1 MMRQQSMTRPRSLT
15 GQHGESKAGGPK
27 AGGSKAAVAR
37 PLSWGAVAFG
47 RAAERGWSL
56 PPRRNRVAVEYDVE
70 VPMSDGTVL
79 LATHYIPV
87 SVASAATVLVRCPYG
102 RTGVFALQTGQILA
116 ERGYHVLLQS
126 VRGTFGSG
134 GDFEPMRHEITDG
147 QDTVAWLRQQSWF
160 EGRLATYGPSYL
172 GFVQWALAMDPPP
185 ELVAAVVHVGPHD
198 FSRSA
203 YRNGAFD
210 LYNYV
215 MWSDLVAHQ
224 ESIGMLRAMA
234 RMTTAERRLR
244 RVLDSLPVAAGY
256 ADVIGRELA
265 WSERWMEHPQ
275 ASDPF
280 WAPMQCGPALERITV
295 PVLLVGGWQ
304 DLFIEQTLEQYRT
317 LAGRGVPVR
326 LLVGPWAH
334 LDLTS
339 QGSVAINE
347 SMAWLD
353 RYAGLD
359 PKSRKTPESRPAAP
373 PDHPVRVWVGG
384 EGAEQ
389 WREIGGW
396 PPPGVAEQRWYL
408 GPSGSLRPAEP
419 AGPEPAGPEPA
430 ASRPVASFR
439 YDPADPTPSP
449 GGAIMAMNAGSRDN
463 RPVERRLDVLVFS
476 SDPLGEPVEI
486 LGEVAAEVFLTRDN
500 PYADLFLR
508 LCDVDPR
515 GRSLNVCDGIVR
527 LTDAD
532 PLTGTV
538 RVSLVGAAHRFGRGH
553 RIRLQVAGGAF
564 PRFARNPGNGQLDA
578 TAADLVPTQYDIGLD
593 AAHPSA
599 LLLPVAGA

>member
-1 MMRQQSMTRPRSLT
+1 MMRQQSMTRPRST
-15 GQHGESKAGGPK
+15 MSQDGAGQAGG
-27 AGGSKAAVAR
+27 AR
-37 PLSWGAVAFG
+37 PLNRGAVAVG
-47 RAAERGWSL
+47 RAAGRGWSL
-56 PPRRNRVAVEYDVE
+56 PPRRNRVAVEYDVG
-70 VPMSDGTVL
+70 VPMSDGAVL

-102 RTGVFALQTGQILA
+102 RTGPFALQTGQILA

-147 QDTVAWLRQQSWF
+147 QDTVAWLRQQNWF

-185 ELVAAVVHVGPHD
+185 ELAAAVVHVGPHD

-224 ESIGMLRAMA
+224 ESTGMLRAMA
-234 RMTTAERRLR
+234 RMVTAERRLR
-244 RVLDSLPVAAGY
+244 GVLSGLPVAARY
-256 ADVIGRELA
+256 ADVIGREPA
-265 WSERWMEHPQ
+265 WSERWMDHPQ

-334 LDLTS
+334 LDLNS
-339 QGSVAINE
+339 QGTIAINE
-347 SMAWLD
+347 SLAWLD
-353 RYAGLD
+353 RYAG
-359 PKSRKTPESRPAAP
+359 PGRNGPAAAPAP

-384 EGAEQ
+384 DGAAQ

-408 GPSGSLRPAEP
+408 GANGSLGPGEP
-419 AGPEPAGPEPA
+419 AGDVPA
-430 ASRPVASFR
+430 ASFD

-449 GGAIMAMNAGSRDN
+449 GGAIMAVNAGSRDN
-463 RPVERRLDVLVFS
+463 RAVERRLDVLVFS
-476 SDPLGEPVEI
+476 GEPLDEPVEI

-500 PYADLFLR
+500 PYADLFVR

-515 GRSLNVCDGIVR
+515 GRSRNVCDGIVR
-527 LTDAD
+527 LTEAD

-538 RVSLVGAAHRFGRGH
+538 RVSLVAAAYRFGRGH

-578 TAADLVPTQYDIGLD
+578 TAADLVPTHYDIGLD
-593 AAHPSA
+593 AAHPSV
-599 LLLPVAGA
+599 LLLPVAAGGR

>member
-15 GQHGESKAGGPK
+15 SQDGGSK
-27 AGGSKAAVAR
+27 AGGSKAGGVR
-37 PLSWGAVAFG
+37 PLSPGAAALG
-47 RAAERGWSL
+47 RAAARGWSL

-134 GDFEPMRHEITDG
+134 GDFEPMRHEISDG

-198 FSRSA
+198 FYRSA
-203 YRNGAFD
+203 YHNGAFD

-224 ESIGMLRAMA
+224 ESTGMLRAMV
-234 RMTTAERRLR
+234 RMATAERRLR
-244 RVLDSLPVAAGY
+244 QVLQGLPVAARY
-256 ADVIGRELA
+256 ADVIGREPA
-265 WSERWMEHPQ
+265 WSERWMDHPQ

-280 WAPMQCGPALERITV
+280 WAPMQCGPALERITA

-353 RYAGLD
+353 RYAG
-359 PKSRKTPESRPAAP
+359 PGRSASSSRPPSP
-373 PDHPVRVWVGG
+373 PDHPVRIWVGG

-408 GPSGSLRPAEP
+408 GPSGSLRPVEP
-419 AGPEPAGPEPA
+419 AGAELAGSAPA
-430 ASRPVASFR
+430 AGGPAASFR

-486 LGEVAAEVFLTRDN
+486 LGEVAAEIFLTRDN
-500 PYADLFLR
+500 PYADLFVR

-564 PRFARNPGNGQLDA
+564 PRFARNPGNGQIDA
-578 TAADLVPTQYDIGLD
+578 TTADLVPTQYDIGLD

-599 LLLPVAGA
+599 LLLPVAEA

>member
-1 MMRQQSMTRPRSLT
+1 MRQQSMTRPRSLT

-27 AGGSKAAVAR
+27 AGGAR
-37 PLSWGAVAFG
+37 SLSWGAVAFG
-47 RAAERGWSL
+47 RAAARGWSL

-234 RMTTAERRLR
+234 RMATAERRLR
-244 RVLDSLPVAAGY
+244 RVLDSLPVAARY
-256 ADVIGRELA
+256 ADVIGREPA

-317 LAGRGVPVR
+317 LAARGVPVR

-347 SMAWLD
+347 SLAWLD
-353 RYAGLD
+353 RYAGLA
-359 PKSRKTPESRPAAP
+359 PQES
-373 PDHPVRVWVGG
+373 
-384 EGAEQ
+384 
-389 WREIGGW
+389 
-396 PPPGVAEQRWYL
+396 
-408 GPSGSLRPAEP
+408 
-419 AGPEPAGPEPA
+419 
-430 ASRPVASFR
+430 
-439 YDPADPTPSP
+439 YDP
-449 GGAIMAMNAGSRDN
+449 
-463 RPVERRLDVLVFS
+463 
-476 SDPLGEPVEI
+476 
-486 LGEVAAEVFLTRDN
+486 
-500 PYADLFLR
+500 
-508 LCDVDPR
+508 
-515 GRSLNVCDGIVR
+515 
-527 LTDAD
+527 
-532 PLTGTV
+532 
-538 RVSLVGAAHRFGRGH
+538 
-553 RIRLQVAGGAF
+553 
-564 PRFARNPGNGQLDA
+564 
-578 TAADLVPTQYDIGLD
+578 
-593 AAHPSA
+593 
-599 LLLPVAGA
+599 

>member
-1 MMRQQSMTRPRSLT
+1 
-15 GQHGESKAGGPK
+15 
-27 AGGSKAAVAR
+27 
-37 PLSWGAVAFG
+37 
-47 RAAERGWSL
+47 
-56 PPRRNRVAVEYDVE
+56 
-70 VPMSDGTVL
+70 VL

-102 RTGVFALQTGQILA
+102 RTGPFALQTGQILA

-147 QDTVAWLRQQSWF
+147 HDTVAWLRQQDWF

-198 FSRSA
+198 FSRTA

-224 ESIGMLRAMA
+224 ESTGMLRAMA
-234 RMTTAERRLR
+234 RMVTAERRLR
-244 RVLDSLPVAAGY
+244 RVLRGLPVAARYG
-256 ADVIGRELA
+256 DVIGREPA
-265 WSERWMEHPQ
+265 WSERWMDHPQ

-280 WAPMQCGPALERITV
+280 WAPMQCGPALERITA
-295 PVLLVGGWQ
+295 PVLLVGGWH
-304 DLFIEQTLEQYRT
+304 DLFIEQTLEQYRA

-334 LDLTS
+334 LDLNS
-339 QGSVAINE
+339 QGAVAVNE
-347 SMAWLD
+347 SLAWLD
-353 RYAGLD
+353 RYAGPVPKAPKV
-359 PKSRKTPESRPAAP
+359 PKSGTDSGSPAP
-373 PDHPVRVWVGG
+373 PGHPVRVWVGG
-384 EGAEQ
+384 EGAGQ

-408 GPSGSLRPAEP
+408 GPNGSLGTAEP
-419 AGPEPAGPEPA
+419 AADAPD
-430 ASRPVASFR
+430 ASFR

-449 GGAIMAMNAGSRDN
+449 GGAIMAMKAGSRDN
-463 RPVERRLDVLVFS
+463 RAVERRLDVLVFS
-476 SDPLGEPVEI
+476 SGPLDEPAEI
-486 LGEVAAEVFLTRDN
+486 LGEVAAEISLTRDN
-500 PYADLFLR
+500 PYADLFVR
-508 LCDVDPR
+508 LCDVEPG
-515 GRSLNVCDGIVR
+515 GRSRNICDGIVR
-527 LTDAD
+527 LSEAD

-538 RVSLVGAAHRFGRGH
+538 RVRMFGAAHRFGRGH

-564 PRFARNPGNGQLDA
+564 PRFSRNPGNGQLDT
-578 TAADLVPTQYDIGLD
+578 TAADFVPTEYQIHL
-593 AAHPSA
+593 AAGRPSV
-599 LLLPVAGA
+599 LLLPAAGG

>member
-1 MMRQQSMTRPRSLT
+1 MRQQSMTRPRGMT
-15 GQHGESKAGGPK
+15 GQH
-27 AGGSKAAVAR
+27 GGSKAAGAR
-37 PLSWGAVAFG
+37 PLSWGAAAFG
-47 RAAERGWSL
+47 RAAARGWSL
-56 PPRRNRVAVEYDVE
+56 PPRRNRVAVEFDVE

-198 FSRSA
+198 FNRSA

-224 ESIGMLRAMA
+224 ESTGMLRAMA
-234 RMTTAERRLR
+234 RMATAERRLR
-244 RVLDSLPVAAGY
+244 QVLQGLPVAARY
-256 ADVIGRELA
+256 ADVIGREPA

-326 LLVGPWAH
+326 LLIGPWAH

-353 RYAGLD
+353 RYAGPAPRAL
-359 PKSRKTPESRPAAP
+359 ESRTGSRSPAP
-373 PDHPVRVWVGG
+373 PDHPARVWVGG

-408 GPSGSLRPAEP
+408 GPSGSLRPM
-419 AGPEPAGPEPA
+419 EPA
-430 ASRPVASFR
+430 AGGPAASFR

-500 PYADLFLR
+500 PYADLFVR

-532 PLTGTV
+532 PLTGMV

-578 TAADLVPTQYDIGLD
+578 TVADLVPTQYDIGLD
-593 AAHPSA
+593 AAYPSA

>member
-1 MMRQQSMTRPRSLT
+1 MRQQSMTRARSLT
-15 GQHGESKAGGPK
+15 GQHGEAKAAGSKQLRSKAGE
-27 AGGSKAAVAR
+27 AR
-37 PLSWGAVAFG
+37 PLSWGASAFG
-47 RAAERGWSL
+47 RVAERGWSL

-70 VPMSDGTVL
+70 VPMSDGTML

-102 RTGVFALQTGQILA
+102 RTGAFALQTGQILA

-203 YRNGAFD
+203 YRHGAFD

-224 ESIGMLRAMA
+224 ESIGMLHAMA
-234 RMTTAERRLR
+234 RMATAERRLR
-244 RVLDSLPVAAGY
+244 RVLDSLPVAARY
-256 ADVIGRELA
+256 ADVIGREPA

-280 WAPMQCGPALERITV
+280 WAPMQCGPALERITI

-326 LLVGPWAH
+326 LLVGPLAH

-347 SMAWLD
+347 SLAWLD
-353 RYAGLD
+353 RYAGLA
-359 PKSRKTPESRPAAP
+359 PKSRKSPASRPPAP

-389 WREIGGW
+389 WREIGSW
-396 PPPGVAEQRWYL
+396 PPPGVTEQRWYL
-408 GPSGSLRPAEP
+408 GPSGSLRPTEPAGAEP
-419 AGPEPAGPEPA
+419 AAGG
-430 ASRPVASFR
+430 PVASFR

-476 SDPLGEPVEI
+476 SDPLAEPVEI
-486 LGEVAAEVFLTRDN
+486 LGEVAAEVFVTRDN
-500 PYADLFLR
+500 PYADLFVR

-527 LTDAD
+527 LTGAD

-564 PRFARNPGNGQLDA
+564 PRFARNPGNGHLDA